1 MHEQGLLGLLK
12 ISPLSRVFNRQ
23 DFDCGSESLNTYLK
37 SFAFQS
43 QKKATSRTYV
53 LHSDEA
59 KGTIFGFYTLVV
71 CTVSSEIL
79 PEAYAKKYKP
89 NMPGVNLAR
98 LGVNKD
104 YQGQGYGAY
113 LMSNALSK
121 VLELSEIA
129 GAAACFVDAKEGAR
143 DFYVNYGFIPLPSDS
158 NRLFLPIKT
167 IKALFTS

>member
-1 MHEQGLLGLLK
+1 MLK
-12 ISPLSRVFNRQ
+12 ISPLTRAFNREE
-23 DFDCGSESLNTYLK
+23 FDCGSEHLNLFLR

-53 LHSDEA
+53 LHSEET
-59 KGTIFGFYTLVV
+59 KRTILGYYTLVV
-71 CTVSSEIL
+71 CTVTSEDL
-79 PEAYAKKYKP
+79 PESYAKKYKP

-98 LGVNKD
+98 LGVNTD
-104 YQGQGYGAY
+104 FQGQGYGAH

-143 DFYVNYGFIPLPSDS
+143 DFYLNYGFIPLSSDP

-167 IKALFTS
+167 IRSLFT